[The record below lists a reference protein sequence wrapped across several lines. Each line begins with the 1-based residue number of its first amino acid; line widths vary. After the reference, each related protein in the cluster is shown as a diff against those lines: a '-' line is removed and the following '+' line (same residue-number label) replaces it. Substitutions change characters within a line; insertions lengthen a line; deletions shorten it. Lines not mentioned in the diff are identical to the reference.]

1 MASVTDPIDE
11 ASEFVL
17 LDLGDG
23 RQLAQFG
30 PLVVDRPYP
39 AASDVPVAHP
49 VAWATADLRYERPDF
64 GGSGQ
69 WVAVATEPPQAWTMR
84 HAGLTF
90 ELRPTESGQVG
101 FFGEQVEPWR
111 WLRAAVRDLAPPPR
125 PPLPPEPDPDP
136 DLDLEPEPEPSLDP
150 ALDPAR
156 PTILNLFAYT
166 GGATLAAAA
175 EGAAVTHV
183 DASRP
188 AVAWARHNA
197 ELSGLADAPVRWI
210 VDDALAF
217 VRREA
222 RRGRRFDGIVLDP
235 PSYGHGPK
243 GERWTLLEHLPLLL
257 EACLSLLQRRCFVL
271 LTAHAEGLRAM
282 DLGDALADA
291 LVRAGRRGDA
301 ALIEAGGLELVAASG
316 NRAPAGVYARLRT

>member
-1 MASVTDPIDE
+1 MDE

-39 AASDVPVAHP
+39 AASDVPVAHR
-49 VAWATADLRYERPDF
+49 VAWTTADLRYERPDF

-69 WVAVATEPPQAWTMR
+69 WVAVANEPPQAWTMG

-111 WLRAAVRDLAPPPR
+111 WLRASVRDLAPPPR
-125 PPLPPEPDPDP
+125 APLPPA
-136 DLDLEPEPEPSLDP
+136 PEPELELEPDRE
-150 ALDPAR
+150 PAR

-183 DASRP
+183 DASRS

-197 ELSGLADAPVRWI
+197 KLSGLADAPVRWI

-235 PSYGHGPK
+235 PSYGHGPR

-257 EACLSLLQRRCFVL
+257 DACLSLLERRSFVL

-282 DLGDALADA
+282 DVGDALADA

-301 ALIEAGGLELVAASG
+301 ALIEAGELDLVAASG

>member
-1 MASVTDPIDE
+1 MTRVTDPIQE
-11 ASEFVL
+11 ASDFVL
-17 LDLGDG
+17 LDLGEG

-39 AASDVPVAHP
+39 AAALPVAHRT
-49 VAWATADLRYERPDF
+49 AWATADLRYERPDF
-64 GGSGQ
+64 GGLGQ
-69 WVAVATEPPQAWTMR
+69 WVAAANEPPQAWTMG

-101 FFGEQVEPWR
+101 FFGEQVEPWQ
-111 WLRAAVRDLAPPPR
+111 WLRAAVRSLASPR
-125 PPLPPEPDPDP
+125 PEPG
-136 DLDLEPEPEPSLDP
+136 SDP
-150 ALDPAR
+150 APEPAR

-188 AVAWARHNA
+188 AVAWARRNA
-197 ELSGLADAPVRWI
+197 QLSGLAEAPVRWI

-217 VRREA
+217 VGREA
-222 RRGRRFDGIVLDP
+222 RRGRRYEGLVLDP
-235 PSYGHGPK
+235 PSYGHGPN
-243 GERWTLLEHLPLLL
+243 GERWTLIEHLPLLL
-257 EACLSLLQRRCFVL
+257 DACLALLERRCFVL

-282 DLGDALADA
+282 DLGEVLADS
-291 LVRAGRRGDA
+291 LVRCGRRADA
-301 ALIEAGGLELVAASG
+301 ARIEVGGLELVAVSG
-316 NRAPAGVYARLRT
+316 NRAPAGIYARLRT